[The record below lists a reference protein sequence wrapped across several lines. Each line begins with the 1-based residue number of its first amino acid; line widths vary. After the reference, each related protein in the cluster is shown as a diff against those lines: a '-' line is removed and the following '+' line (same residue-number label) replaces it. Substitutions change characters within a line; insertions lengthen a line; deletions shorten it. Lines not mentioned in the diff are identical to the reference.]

1 MPRPM
6 SRRQFLIS
14 SGVVG
19 AAAIAAGATGYT
31 MRDVVAAGKQN
42 PLPAGTKIL
51 VLVTMYG
58 GNDGLNTVVPYTD
71 KAYYSSRPEL
81 AYQQSEILP
90 LADGLGLN
98 PSMTNFK
105 KAYDAGQLAVVRGV
119 GYPNADR
126 SHFKSMA
133 IWQTASPDTPQSTGW
148 LGRWLDANGS
158 DPLLAVN
165 VGPVLP
171 PLLAGQKCAGAAL
184 PSSGGISLPS
194 GRFGSGLRAL
204 DTVATD
210 QQPLESRVAQSG
222 VDLFRVAQ
230 TFGTALSTMPLAA
243 ASPGTS
249 SNGAAAAGAAN
260 DLAGQLD
267 VVARCIAANAPTRVY
282 SVQVGGFDTHADEKA
297 TQSRLLGQLDA
308 AVSGFLTTISAGSRG
323 DDVVVAL
330 YSEFGRRVA
339 ANASQG
345 TDHGTASNV
354 FVIGTNVHGGMYGE
368 QPSLTDL
375 SLDDLKYNV
384 DFRSVYATLL
394 ERVLGA
400 DASQVLGSGSFGSL
414 TFV

>member
-1 MPRPM
+1 MPDVRPRRI
-6 SRRQFLIS
+6 SRRQFLVS

-19 AAAIAAGATGYT
+19 ATALAAGATGCT
-31 MRDVVAAGKQN
+31 VRHLMAAGTQN
-42 PLPAGTKIL
+42 PLPTGKKIL

-71 KAYYSSRPEL
+71 HAYYDGRPEL
-81 AYQQSEILP
+81 AYQQSEVLP
-90 LADGLGLN
+90 LADGLGFN

-105 KAYDAGQLAVVRGV
+105 ALYDAGQLAVVRGV

-133 IWQTASPDTPQSTGW
+133 IWQTASPDSPQQSGW
-148 LGRWLDANGS
+148 LGRWLDANGA

-171 PLLAGQKCAGAAL
+171 PLLAGQSCAGAAL

-194 GRFGSGLRAL
+194 GRSGSGLRAL
-204 DTVATD
+204 DTVAGD
-210 QQPLESRVAQSG
+210 ELPLESRVARSG
-222 VDLFRVAQ
+222 SDLFRVAQ
-230 TFGTALSTMPLAA
+230 TFGSALSPEPSSPAP
-243 ASPGTS
+243 ASPGPAS
-249 SNGAAAAGAAN
+249 GASE
-260 DLAGQLD
+260 LADQLG

-282 SVQVGGFDTHADEKA
+282 SAQLGGFDTHADEKA
-297 TQSRLLGQLDA
+297 AQGRLLGQLDA
-308 AVSGFLTTISAGSRG
+308 AVSQFLTTVAAGPHG
-323 DDVVVAL
+323 NDVVVAL

-354 FVIGTNVHGGMYGE
+354 FVMGRGVKGGMYGD

-375 SLDDLKYNV
+375 SMDDLKYNV

-394 ERVLGA
+394 EG
-400 DASQVLGSGSFGSL
+400 VLGSDPGPVLGKT
-414 TFV
+414 TFKRLAFI